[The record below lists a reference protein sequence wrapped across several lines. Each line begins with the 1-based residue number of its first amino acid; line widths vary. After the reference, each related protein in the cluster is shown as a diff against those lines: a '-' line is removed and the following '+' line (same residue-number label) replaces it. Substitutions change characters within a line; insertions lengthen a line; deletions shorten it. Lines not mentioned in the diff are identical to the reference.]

1 MYGSEQDVQ
10 LTKDKNV
17 VVNHDDSIQ
26 GMMISDVAYA
36 ELKDIKL
43 GNGSRLST
51 PDDYLKAG
59 KALPDIQ
66 LILEIKPHRTE
77 TEENEVTALVVR
89 KVKEM

>member
-26 GMMISDVAYA
+26 GMMISDVTYA

-43 GNGSRLST
+43 GNGERLST

-59 KALPDIQ
+59 KAVPDI
-66 LILEIKPHRTE
+66 LIIMLRESCQNSPQITPIQF
-77 TEENEVTALVVR
+77 
-89 KVKEM
+89 

>member
-26 GMMISDVAYA
+26 GMMISDVTYA

-43 GNGSRLST
+43 GNGERLST

-59 KALPDIQ
+59 KALPDI
-66 LILEIKPHRTE
+66 LIIMLREWCQNSPQITPIQF
-77 TEENEVTALVVR
+77 
-89 KVKEM
+89 